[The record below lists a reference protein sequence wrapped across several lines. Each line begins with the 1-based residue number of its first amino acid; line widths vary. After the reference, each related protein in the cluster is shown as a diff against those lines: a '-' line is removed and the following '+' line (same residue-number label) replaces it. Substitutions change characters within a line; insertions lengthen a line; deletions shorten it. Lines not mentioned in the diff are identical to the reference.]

1 VASKRIK
8 KGSQKAARLTGRRY
22 WVAVG
27 TLAAYSAAG
36 GGKTAWAQA
45 KRADPRQVSA
55 TADPTKVL
63 TVRRYNIPAGPL
75 ETVLDA
81 FEKTSG
87 VRTIFN
93 QPGIR
98 TLSSAGVSG
107 IYTTEQALQYL
118 LAGTGA
124 NFKFSAAGEVV
135 IQLRGVSTS
144 VEVNTQTSQVSSAKY
159 TEPLLNTP
167 QSVDVVSKQVMHDQ
181 GVTTLRD
188 ALRNFS
194 GISLAAGEGGAQGD
208 NLTIRGFT
216 ARNDLFLDG
225 MRDFSSYYRDPFNL
239 EEVEVLQGPSS
250 VTFGRG
256 STGGIVNQE
265 TKMPELNHFVDA
277 GLQFG
282 TNATRRGVV
291 DLNIPLTAFGSG
303 AAFRLNALG
312 NIGNVS
318 ERDVATNRRLGIAPS
333 LAFGLGTPTRLTLS
347 YLHQNEDDNP
357 DYGIPWYF
365 NSPAPVN
372 RHNYYGLRNGN
383 FLRTYDDVGT
393 LKLEHDFNDSIALH
407 EQLRFNNG
415 IRNVLITEAGIPS
428 TVRPTTPLNSIQ
440 VDRRQIGVYSTE
452 TSLDEQ
458 LDVTFRFD
466 TGFIRHT
473 LVTGVEAIRETS
485 DPTRPTYP
493 ASSVPTTSLLNPNPN
508 QSFIGSAPITS
519 RVNLNAVT
527 GGVYALDT
535 MHLSRKWQLVAGL
548 RYDRMSS
555 DYTQSVAPVAAFSR
569 VDNMPSWRAALSYAP
584 TSNSNIY
591 FAAGDSFN
599 PSAETLSLTAANANL
614 PPEKNFSYEFGTKW
628 DLPHPKISLRAAIFR
643 TEKTNAREPDPTN
656 PLLNVLAGNQKV
668 DGFEADITGHITSR
682 WQVLTGYALLASR
695 VVSSNAYPGSIGFP
709 LANVP
714 RNTANLW
721 STYNLPWHHV
731 GFGGGL
737 NFVDERTASSTAPLD
752 PATRLVR
759 KAPSYWI
766 FNAMVQFPLNEHMDV
781 QINGNNLTNRYY
793 YDQLHPAHIVLGEGR
808 TALVGVNFKF

>member
-1 VASKRIK
+1 M
-8 KGSQKAARLTGRRY
+8 
-22 WVAVG
+22 G

-45 KRADPRQVSA
+45 KSAEPRQVSE

-63 TVRRYNIPAGPL
+63 AVRRYNIPAGPL

-87 VRTIFN
+87 VHVTFN

-98 TLSSAGVSG
+98 TLSSGGVSG

-124 NFKFSAAGEVV
+124 NFKFTSVDQVV

-144 VEVNTQTSQVSSAKY
+144 VEVNTQISEVSSAKY

-181 GVTTLRD
+181 GLTTLRD

-265 TKMPELNHFVDA
+265 SKRPELNHFVDA

-312 NIGNVS
+312 NIGDVA

-333 LAFGLGTPTRLTLS
+333 LALGLGTSTRLTLS

-365 NSPAPVN
+365 NTPAPVN

-393 LKLEHDFNDSIALH
+393 LKLEHDFNDSITLH

-415 IRNVLITEAGIPS
+415 TRNVLITEAAIPS
-428 TVRPTTPLNSIQ
+428 TVRLTTPLNSIQ

-485 DPTRPTYP
+485 NPTRPTYP
-493 ASSVPTTSLLNPNPN
+493 ASSVPTTSLLNPNPS
-508 QSFIGSAPITS
+508 QSFLGSAPITS
-519 RVNLNAVT
+519 RVNSNAVT

-584 TSNSNIY
+584 TSNGNIY

-656 PLLNVLAGNQKV
+656 PLLNVLAGNQRV

-695 VVSSNAYPGSIGFP
+695 VDSSVAYPGSIGFP

-752 PATRLVR
+752 PTTRLVR